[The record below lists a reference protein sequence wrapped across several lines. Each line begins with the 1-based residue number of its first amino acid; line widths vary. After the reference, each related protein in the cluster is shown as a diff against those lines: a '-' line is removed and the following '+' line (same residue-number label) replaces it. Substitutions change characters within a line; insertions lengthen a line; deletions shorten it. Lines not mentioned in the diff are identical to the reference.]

1 MVRHKGLNLE
11 KIYKGTRKMLMK
23 SRDKTWVSGTHISNY
38 LLKDPVIDW
47 LNLYYNRVGL
57 NTRRRLRSSINK
69 KNLDNFPENVLLKNG
84 LTFERKIY
92 NDLKTKFG
100 DNVCELSG
108 SSCTKDEHDATL
120 AEMEKRTPII
130 LQAFIKSDKLKLRGV
145 VDILIRSDYINRLT
159 TNTLLRR
166 DEIKN
171 ENGELYYLVID
182 IKWSHMSLCV
192 DGKTIRN
199 EGRYKAY
206 KGQLLIYNTILGE
219 LQDYT
224 PTYSYIMPKSWNID
238 KKKDGYSC
246 YDVLGIVDYS
256 DRDSSYIEDTIN
268 AINWVRNVRTNGE
281 HWSPLTPH
289 IREMCCNASNT
300 NDAPWGE
307 VKKTIMDTTRDI
319 SQVWMLSADHRNI
332 AFDKNIRRWDDRR
345 CTSKIFGMN
354 DGERSRTIDNILKIN
369 QQSLDLIRPGK
380 LSEIKDNRG
389 NWKTSYPLDFFIDYE
404 TISEAYIG
412 KDIDIHDG
420 KLLNGY
426 IFMIGVGYYQD
437 SEFKFRNFRCNE
449 YTRDEE
455 YRVIK
460 EFRDF
465 IASVSKELDTEDD
478 YPVRFFH
485 WAHVEKSL
493 LENFFERAAFI
504 WENYEE
510 ILWVDMCSV
519 FTNSKIVVKG
529 SLTFKLKDIAKAMY
543 NSGLIVTCW
552 KDGAMSNGLT
562 AMRDA
567 IKYYFSESRDET
579 IMNSIL
585 EYNLIDCK
593 VIWDIVKCLR
603 NLT

>member
-108 SSCTKDEHDATL
+108 SSCSHHEHDATL

-219 LQDYT
+219 IQHYT

-238 KKKDGYSC
+238 KKKEGYSC

-307 VKKTIMDTTRDI
+307 VKKTIMDTTHDI

-380 LSEIKDNRG
+380 LSEIKDNRA

-465 IASVSKELDTEDD
+465 IASVSKELDPEDD

-493 LENFFERAAFI
+493 LESFFERASFV

-552 KDGAMSNGLT
+552 KDGAMSNGLS